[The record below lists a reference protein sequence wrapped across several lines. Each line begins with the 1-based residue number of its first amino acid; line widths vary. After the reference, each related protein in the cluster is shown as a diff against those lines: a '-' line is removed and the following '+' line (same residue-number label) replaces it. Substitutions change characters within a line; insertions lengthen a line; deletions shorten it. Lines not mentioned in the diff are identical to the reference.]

1 MGKVV
6 ELVDSNSYDRNAA
19 SVDRYLQDEAYMMDK
34 LSRSTAYKYVW
45 IAKKYDDWFLDPI
58 VGFFLP
64 EFGDILSSIAI
75 LPAFY
80 IALNKIKSIKLAYAI
95 LIIGAIDM
103 LVGAIPTVGDIVD
116 AFYKANKK
124 AARWIVGYVEKDYS
138 VKEEV
143 NQTVIWGSVVLVIL
157 IALVYLCISLI
168 MGLYHSSK
176 PNL

>member
-6 ELVDSNSYDRNAA
+6 ELAERNSYDRNVA
-19 SVDRYLQDEAYMMDK
+19 SVDRRLQKEAYMMDK

-64 EFGDILSSIAI
+64 AFGDILSSAAI

-80 IALNKIKSIKLAYAI
+80 IALTKIRSIKLAFAI

-103 LVGAIPTVGDIVD
+103 LVGAIPAVGDIVD

-124 AARWIVGYVEKDYS
+124 AARWIVGYVEKDPY

-143 NQTVIWGSVVLVIL
+143 NQTVIWGSIGLVIL
-157 IALVYLCISLI
+157 IGLIYLCFSLI
-168 MGLYHSSK
+168 MGLYHWIFG
-176 PNL
+176 

>member
-6 ELVDSNSYDRNAA
+6 ELVDRDSYDRNVA
-19 SVDRYLQDEAYMMDK
+19 SVDRHLQDEAYMMDK

-64 EFGDILSSIAI
+64 AFGDILSSVAI

-80 IALNKIKSIKLAYAI
+80 IALTKIRSVKLAFAI
-95 LIIGAIDM
+95 LIIGAMDM
-103 LVGAIPTVGDIVD
+103 IVGAIPTVGDLVD

-143 NQTVIWGSVVLVIL
+143 NQTVIWGSIGLAIL
-157 IALVYLCISLI
+157 IGLIYLCYSLI
-168 MGLYHSSK
+168 MGFYHWIFG
-176 PNL
+176 